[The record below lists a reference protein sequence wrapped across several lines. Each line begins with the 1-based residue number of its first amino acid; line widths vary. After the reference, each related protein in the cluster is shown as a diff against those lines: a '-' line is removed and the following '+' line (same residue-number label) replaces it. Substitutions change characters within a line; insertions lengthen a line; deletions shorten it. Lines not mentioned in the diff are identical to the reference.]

1 MAGAAQGI
9 GRRELTAALFA
20 RQLLHRDHGSS
31 TVAAVRRLVALQ
43 AQYSPS
49 PHLALHAR
57 LPDFHQRD
65 LEDALVAGDVVKATL
80 MRGTLHIVAGSDY
93 GHFASAWRRPS
104 LIEFRRRYAG
114 VDEDAVVAGL
124 REFATEPRSAQEL
137 KDHVRDL
144 TGGQVRAADL
154 LHYARAAIPLTHVA
168 PSGHW
173 RAHGKPRMVLW
184 QGELAPEAAATVLLV
199 RRYLAAFG
207 PASRKDVA
215 QFTYL
220 RMGQLDPALAELEPL
235 VRYTGPDGTELL
247 DLPDQPMG
255 TPEAKLPVR
264 YLPKWEAAL
273 LSHADR
279 TRILPAALYREVY
292 RAVNGECLATY
303 VVDGVVAGTWRHTRE
318 RDTATL
324 HLHALRPTRAR
335 TALTDEGRR
344 LLSFL
349 EPAASRQVV
358 AFD

>member
-1 MAGAAQGI
+1 MAGAEGI

-20 RQLLHRDHGSS
+20 RQLLHRDHGS
-31 TVAAVRRLVALQ
+31 TAVAAVRQLVALQ

-49 PHLALHAR
+49 PHIALHAR
-57 LPDFHQRD
+57 LPEFHQGD
-65 LEDALVAGDVVKATL
+65 LEDALVAGDVVKSTL

-93 GHFASAWRRPS
+93 GHFAAAWRGQA
-104 LIEFRRRYAG
+104 LTEFRSRYSD
-114 VDEDAVVAGL
+114 VDEDAVAVGL
-124 REFATEPRSAQEL
+124 REFTTQPRSAQEL
-137 KDHVRDL
+137 KGHVLHL
-144 TGGQVRAADL
+144 TGGRVRATDL
-154 LHYARAAIPLTHVA
+154 LHYARSLVPLTHVA

-184 QGELAPEAAATVLLV
+184 QGELPPEPDATALLV

-207 PASRKDVA
+207 PASRADIA
-215 QFTYL
+215 QFSAT
-220 RMGQLDPALAELEPL
+220 RKREIDPALAALEPL
-235 VRYTGPDGTELL
+235 DRYTGPDGIELF

-255 TPEAKLPVR
+255 TPEATLPVR
-264 YLPKWEAAL
+264 YLPKWEATM

-303 VVDGVVAGTWRHTRE
+303 LVDGVVAGTWRHSRE

-324 HLHALRPTRAR
+324 SVHALRPTRAK
-335 TALTDEGRR
+335 TALTEEGRR

-349 EPAASRQVV
+349 EPEAPRQVV